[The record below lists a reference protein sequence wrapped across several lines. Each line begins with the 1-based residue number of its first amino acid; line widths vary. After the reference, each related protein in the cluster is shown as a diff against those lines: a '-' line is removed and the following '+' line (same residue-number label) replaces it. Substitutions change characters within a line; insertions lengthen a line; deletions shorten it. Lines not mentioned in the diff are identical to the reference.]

1 MEVKTMIR
9 PMVYLS
15 AITVPLLFTGVL
27 PSMGAKSPA
36 MEACSAEWAKMKEA
50 KTIPE
55 GQTWPKFWSECSKE
69 YAAAHGTTTEEA
81 TTTTTEK
88 TKKATKTAAVNED
101 EPTGSSA
108 ADKKA
113 CDGKWH
119 DYKTSSGE
127 HGWKAYFTFMAKCMP

>member
-15 AITVPLLFTGVL
+15 AITVPLLFTGIL

-55 GQTWPKFWSECSKE
+55 GQTWPKFWSQCSKE
-69 YAAAHGTTTEEA
+69 YAAAHPDEA
-81 TTTTTEK
+81 TAGQGAAAAPEPAA
-88 TKKATKTAAVNED
+88 TKKTASTKT
-101 EPTGSSA
+101 
-108 ADKKA
+108 
-113 CDGKWH
+113 
-119 DYKTSSGE
+119 
-127 HGWKAYFTFMAKCMP
+127 